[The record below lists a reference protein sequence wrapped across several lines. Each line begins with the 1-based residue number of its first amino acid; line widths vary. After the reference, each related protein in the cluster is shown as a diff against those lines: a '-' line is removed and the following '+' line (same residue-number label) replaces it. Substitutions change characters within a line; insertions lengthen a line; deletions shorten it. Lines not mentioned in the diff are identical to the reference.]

1 MEPQDM
7 MNSVTYIQ
15 LLKQSLRKKLEVLNL
30 LLQLTEAQDKLF
42 DSSEIDVK
50 KFDELITSKNE
61 QIKQLSM
68 LDNGFEQI
76 YSHVKEELNINKLKY
91 KEEIEEL
98 QSLVTDI
105 TDSTIKLEVME
116 RRNSEKLKLMFSKKR
131 NEIKSGRK
139 NNQMVTNYYKN
150 MSGSHDTQ
158 SFFYDKKN

>member
-50 KFDELITSKNE
+50 KFDELIASKNE

-91 KEEIEEL
+91 KEEIEEI

-131 NEIKSGRK
+131 SEIKSGRK

-150 MSGSHDTQ
+150 MSGSHDIQ